1 MNTASAKHLNNKGEA
16 KMSRKQE
23 KKFYNEHIRE
33 DTEDPNKLVN
43 TKVPAL
49 AGALL
54 KTVRPKGRN
63 MHPTNSDER

>member
-1 MNTASAKHLNNKGEA
+1 
-16 KMSRKQE
+16 MSRRQE

-33 DTEDPNKLVN
+33 DTEDPDKLVN

-49 AGALL
+49 AGARV

-63 MHPTNSDER
+63 IHPTNSDER

>member
-1 MNTASAKHLNNKGEA
+1 
-16 KMSRKQE
+16 MSRKQE

-49 AGALL
+49 AGALV
-54 KTVRPKGRN
+54 KTVRPKGRH

>member
-1 MNTASAKHLNNKGEA
+1 MLNKKGVV
-16 KMSRKQE
+16 KMSRRQE

-33 DTEDPNKLVN
+33 DTEDPDKLVN

-49 AGALL
+49 AGARV

-63 MHPTNSDER
+63 MHSTNSDER